1 VSGRRVV
8 VGVGNPYRGDD
19 GAGLAVAE
27 RLRGRLPDGV
37 ELAECADEPTRLLD
51 AWDGADAALVVDAVA
66 SGGEPGTVHRFDASA
81 EPIPARVFRSSTHA
95 FGIAEAIELS
105 RALGTLPPR
114 IVVYG
119 IEGAAF
125 TAGEGLT
132 VPVEAAVGR
141 AAEAVLDDIRDEEE
155 RCTSTP

>member
-1 VSGRRVV
+1 MSSRRVV

-27 RLRGRLPDGV
+27 RLRGRLPEGV

-51 AWDGADAALVVDAVA
+51 AWDGADAALVVDAIS

-132 VPVEAAVGR
+132 EPVEAAVGR
-141 AAEAVLDDIRDEEE
+141 AVDAVLEDIRDEEE
-155 RCTSTP
+155 PCTSTR